1 MQWIVAP
8 VAGFV
13 FLIYRTQQDHATKLA
28 VLSAVHDANKE
39 AYDREFKEM
48 RESHQR
54 DKEEI
59 IQTIQNDISALRYDI
74 SAKEAQIN
82 ELKLKEYIAKIALNI
97 FSGHIRQ

>member
-1 MQWIVAP
+1 MEVLNTIMQWVVAP

-48 RESHQR
+48 RENFKTVMSKLDNIEQ
-54 DKEEI
+54 
-59 IQTIQNDISALRYDI
+59 ALR
-74 SAKEAQIN
+74 K
-82 ELKLKEYIAKIALNI
+82 
-97 FSGHIRQ
+97 